1 MRGLRISRKIDRRA
15 AKVTRGLNHILDLGL
30 MAFIVL
36 AFLLSIYATWDSH
49 VINAD
54 ASPEQYE
61 IFEPSVDNTLSFD
74 QLQAKN
80 ADVFSWL
87 TIYGTH
93 INYPILHGE
102 DNKRYVNTD
111 PQGNYSLSGSIF
123 LDFRGHRDLH
133 DFNNLLYG
141 HHMAG
146 GMMFGDIDLY
156 LEQGFL
162 DSHQYGKLFL
172 DGKEYGLEIFAVL
185 KGDALEENLFAG
197 PLETEA
203 QKRAYLALI
212 KDHALFYNDIGIT
225 TNDRLLILTTCA
237 DGRETD
243 RHLLVAKITDEVPEN
258 PYPAPKKD
266 TRTNRTLLVSTQGEY
281 RQVPIIA
288 WWMLLI
294 LLLLALAL
302 SIRHIR
308 SFFGKKNKE
317 VEHGNDN
324 KYGKQ

>member
-1 MRGLRISRKIDRRA
+1 MRRMDERMDRQA
-15 AKVTRGLNHILDLGL
+15 AKAVRCLNHILDLGL
-30 MAFIVL
+30 MVFIVF
-36 AFLLSIYATWDSH
+36 AFLVSMYAVWDSH

-61 IFEPSVDNTLSFD
+61 VFEPSVDNTLSFD
-74 QLQAKN
+74 QLKAKN
-80 ADVFSWL
+80 EDVFSWV
-87 TIYGTH
+87 TIYGTR
-93 INYPILHGE
+93 INYPILQGE

-111 PQGNYSLSGSIF
+111 AQGKYSLSGSIF

-172 DGKEYGLEIFAVL
+172 DNREYGLEVFAVL

-203 QKRAYLALI
+203 QKSAYLSLM
-212 KDHALFYNDIGIT
+212 KNHALFYNDIGVT
-225 TNDRLLILTTCA
+225 TNDRLLILSTCA

-243 RHLLVAKITDEVPEN
+243 RHLLVAKILEQVPKN
-258 PYPAPKKD
+258 PFPVQKKD
-266 TRTNRTLLVSTQGEY
+266 TRVNRTLLVSTQGEY

-288 WWMLLI
+288 WWLLLI

-302 SIRHIR
+302 SIRHIW
-308 SFFGKKNKE
+308 SFFKKKNKGIE
-317 VEHGNDN
+317 NGNS
-324 KYGKQ
+324 KYARQ